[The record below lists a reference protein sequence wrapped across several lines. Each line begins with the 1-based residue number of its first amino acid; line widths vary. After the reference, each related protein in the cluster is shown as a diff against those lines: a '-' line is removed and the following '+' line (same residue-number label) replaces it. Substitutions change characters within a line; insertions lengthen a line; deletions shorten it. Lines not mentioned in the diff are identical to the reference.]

1 MANQSIARDLM
12 VDSQVRPNQVN
23 ARRVI
28 GAMRVLPREEFAP
41 AGAMPYSDADID
53 LGGGRYLLCPMVTA
67 RLAQLVMANNP
78 EHVLVVAAGA
88 GYLAAV
94 LAACGAK
101 VVAQEDEAR
110 LRTGALAR
118 HAPSVEQVGGKLQS
132 GWPAGGPYDAILIEG
147 AVAAIPEVFAAQ
159 LAPGGRLVTELAE
172 GPEPAGS
179 GPAGRGRAVIAE
191 PAGGSYSMARMFDCT
206 ARVLPP
212 FRRAPAFVF

>member
-1 MANQSIARDLM
+1 MADPIAENLARSHM

-23 ARRVI
+23 DRRVI
-28 GAMRVLPREEFAP
+28 GAMRALPREAFAP
-41 AGAMPYSDADID
+41 PGALAYSDADIP
-53 LGGGRYLLCPMVTA
+53 LGGGRFLLKPMVAA

-78 EHVLVVAAGA
+78 EHVLVVASGA

-110 LRTGALAR
+110 LQTGALAR
-118 HAPSVEQVGGKLQS
+118 FAPNVEQVAGALPA

-147 AVAAIPEVFAAQ
+147 AVPAIPACFAAQ
-159 LAPGGRLVTELAE
+159 LVPGARLVTILAD
-172 GPEPAGS
+172 GPEPAGL
-179 GPAGRGRAVIAE
+179 GRAILAE
-191 PAGGSYSMARMFDCT
+191 AAGTGFAMARMFDCT
-206 ARVLPP
+206 ARILPA